1 MYLMISK
8 YVKSLDEVDGARDD
22 HYAFLDGLEAQ
33 GLVLLAGRQDPPVGG
48 VVLLDVDS
56 EQRALEIFAD
66 DPYVTRGVAEYQAV
80 GWNPG
85 RGSLKDHL
93 KA

>member
-1 MYLMISK
+1 MYLMISTYLK
-8 YVKSLDEVDGARDD
+8 PLDEVDAVRDD

-33 GLVLLAGRQDPPVGG
+33 GLVALAGRQDPPVGG
-48 VVLLDVDS
+48 VILLNVDS
-56 EQRALEIFAD
+56 RERALEIFAD
-66 DPYVTRGVAEYQAV
+66 DPYVTSGNAEYTAI